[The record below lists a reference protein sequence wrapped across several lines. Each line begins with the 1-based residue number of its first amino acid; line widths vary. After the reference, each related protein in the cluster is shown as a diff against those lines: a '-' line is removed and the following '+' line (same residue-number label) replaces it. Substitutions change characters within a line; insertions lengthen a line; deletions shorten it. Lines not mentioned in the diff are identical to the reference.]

1 MTYTELLVISYD
13 VARQAHDLGERLS
26 KVTASKGNVTWP
38 EGTAR
43 VLCEFLEVIHVYG
56 SIKEYN
62 ELGGKSDET
71 RGTIQ

>member
-38 EGTAR
+38 EGTPQ
-43 VLCEFLEVIHVYG
+43 VLCDFLDVIHRYA
-56 SIKEYN
+56 SIKEDSK
-62 ELGGKSDET
+62 LGGGEK
-71 RGTIQ
+71 